1 MKACFV
7 PWRAERKPI
16 KLSFDHLLA
25 SQYLT
30 SLFLPQIANKY
41 PGSVLASFLRCTVTN
56 ISPILGQYC
65 IAVAC
70 VAWQLR
76 RAQYWVAK
84 LQKPARTSGEPA
96 RKIIAFSLL
105 PPQSPRTVTALAHLY
120 LFARPT
126 KTAMP
131 RRLELQWWHYRMVC
145 LRFLCPYPLRHPQF
159 FCCFLKK
166 TGSVKTRTDLKII
179 EDGWKEIK
187 RKIKVAFQESFSRHF
202 VALST
207 ARWEISFLPF
217 FFGFGVYKNFL
228 QIHPCTLEL
237 HLDGA

>member
-120 LFARPT
+120 SFARPT

-131 RRLELQWWHYRMVC
+131 RRLELQWWHYAWSVSA
-145 LRFLCPYPLRHPQF
+145 F
-159 FCCFLKK
+159 F
-166 TGSVKTRTDLKII
+166 VRTLYATHNFFA
-179 EDGWKEIK
+179 
-187 RKIKVAFQESFSRHF
+187 AF
-202 VALST
+202 
-207 ARWEISFLPF
+207 
-217 FFGFGVYKNFL
+217 
-228 QIHPCTLEL
+228 
-237 HLDGA
+237 